1 MTTLNPEKVPAF
13 PVYTLQISEDRQAVT
28 LDGAAVPMADDDDFV
43 AAGIAAIVAKLHRHH
58 LGVVRV
64 RAIDASTDNSWDMIV
79 SATGEVL
86 DLSEQQEA
94 EQNRKERKTRR
105 NKRLMLAG
113 VSTLA
118 VLTLGG
124 VTAAVV
130 VANQPAAQAPAYVPE
145 GVGATLP
152 AAPPPQHALTA
163 AWSQPV
169 ATSSTVNLISAER
182 LLTTDPEGTV
192 TARNPHTGQ
201 PLWRGAK
208 APENLNGM
216 HLTTWAGQSVYAAVV
231 GQELRLWPIT
241 MPPDTYSVS
250 PTVIALEPGQRAR
263 TDTGLPYLDLG
274 DWYIRLP
281 DGTGKLHDVMIPPG
295 STVLKTTADG
305 SITAISANK
314 IYTLDNQG
322 TVTAEKSYAAPEGTT
337 GYPSRVW
344 TLDES
349 IMLLAWDE
357 GTRLMGVLD
366 ANTGRLLSTFK
377 PRAIPSP
384 SDDLF
389 VDKNART
396 AAIGSIGVR
405 YGNDAALTDLKSA
418 SITSIHG
425 TTVYAN
431 TNSGPVTMDL
441 TAPEAEMKKWDNY
454 RSEDPAP
461 ELVTND
467 AVYLVATQLENTIVY
482 RSNRTQ

>member
-1 MTTLNPEKVPAF
+1 MTTINPEKVPAF
-13 PVYTLQISEDRQAVT
+13 PVYTLQISEDREAVT
-28 LDGAAVPMADDDDFV
+28 LDGAEVPLADDDDFV

-79 SATGEVL
+79 SATGEVV
-86 DLSEQQEA
+86 DLSEEQEA
-94 EQNRKERKTRR
+94 EQARKERKTRR

-130 VANQPAAQAPAYVPE
+130 VANQPAAQAPAYVPQ

-163 AWSQPV
+163 AWSHPV
-169 ATSSTVNLISAER
+169 ATGSTVNLISAER
-182 LLTTDPEGTV
+182 LLTADPDGSV
-192 TARNPHTGQ
+192 TARNPQTGQ
-201 PLWRGAK
+201 PVWRGAS
-208 APENLNGM
+208 APENLRGM
-216 HLTTWAGQSVYAAVV
+216 HQTTWAGQSVYAAVV
-231 GQELRLWPIT
+231 GQELRLWPTT
-241 MPPDTYSVS
+241 MPPNTYSVS
-250 PTVIALEPGQRAR
+250 PTAIALEPGQSAR
-263 TDTGLPYLDLG
+263 TDVALPYIDLG

-281 DGTGKLHDVMIPPG
+281 EGAGKLHNVMIPPG
-295 STVLKTTADG
+295 SIVLNTSADG
-305 SITAISANK
+305 SITTMSANK

-322 TVTAEKSYAAPEGTT
+322 NITAEKSFAAPAGTT
-337 GYPSRVW
+337 RYPSRVW
-344 TLDES
+344 TLDDS
-349 IMLLAWDE
+349 HLLLAWDE

-366 ANTGRLLSTFK
+366 TATGQLLANAK
-377 PRAIPSP
+377 PRAIPSA
-384 SDDLF
+384 SDDLY
-389 VDKNART
+389 VDTDAQT

-405 YGNDAALTDLKSA
+405 YGNGAALTDLKSA

-441 TAPEAEMKKWDNY
+441 NYPDAEMQTWNNY
-454 RSEDPAP
+454 RSQDPAP

-467 AVYLVATQLENTIVY
+467 AVYLVATQLENTVVY

>member
-1 MTTLNPEKVPAF
+1 MTTINPEKVPAF

-28 LDGAAVPMADDDDFV
+28 LDGAEVPVVDEDDFV
-43 AAGIAAIVAKLHRHH
+43 QAGIAAVVAKLSRHH

-64 RAIDASTDNSWDMIV
+64 RAIDISNDNRWDMIV

-94 EQNRKERKTRR
+94 EQVRMERKTRR

-130 VANQPAAQAPAYVPE
+130 VANQPQAQAPAYIPE
-145 GVGATLP
+145 GVGAPLP
-152 AAPPPQHALTA
+152 AAPPPQYALTA
-163 AWSQPV
+163 AWSHPV
-169 ATSSTVNLISAER
+169 ATGSTVNMISAER
-182 LLTTDPEGTV
+182 LLTADPDGSM
-192 TARNPHTGQ
+192 TARNPETGQ
-201 PLWRGAK
+201 PVWRGAN
-208 APENLNGM
+208 APKNL
-216 HLTTWAGQSVYAAVV
+216 HEVHQTTWAGQNVYAAVV

-250 PTVIALEPGQRAR
+250 PTAILLDAGLNAR
-263 TDTGLPYLDLG
+263 TDTGLPYIDLG

-281 DGTGKLHDVMIPPG
+281 DGAGKLHNVMIPPG
-295 STVLKTTADG
+295 SIVLSTTAEG
-305 SITAISANK
+305 SITTLSANK
-314 IYTLDNQG
+314 IYTLDNNG
-322 TVTAEKSYAAPEGTT
+322 TIIAEKAFAAPAGTT
-337 GYPSRVW
+337 RYPSRVW
-344 TLDES
+344 TLDQS
-349 IMLLAWDE
+349 HLLLAWDE

-366 ANTGRLLSTFK
+366 TNTGQLTTTSK
-377 PRAIPSP
+377 PRAIPSAT
-384 SDDLF
+384 DDLF
-389 VDKNART
+389 VDTNAQT
-396 AAIGSIGVR
+396 AAIGTVGVR
-405 YGNDAALTDLKSA
+405 YGTNAALTDLKSA

-425 TTVYAN
+425 NTIYAN

-441 TAPEAEMKKWDNY
+441 TAPEAQMQKWNNY
-454 RSEDPAP
+454 RTEDPAP